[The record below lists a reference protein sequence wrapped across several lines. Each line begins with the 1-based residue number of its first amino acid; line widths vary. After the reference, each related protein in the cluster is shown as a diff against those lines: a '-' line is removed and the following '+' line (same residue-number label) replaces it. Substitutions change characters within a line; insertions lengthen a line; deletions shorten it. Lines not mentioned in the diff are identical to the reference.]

1 MKYIVILGD
10 GMADYPLERLNGKTP
25 LEVALKP
32 NIDNLCKKGVVGLV
46 KTVPDGMKPGSDV
59 ANLSIMGYAPQKY
72 YSGRSPLE
80 ALSIGIDMESDDI
93 AVRCNLVTLSD
104 EENFYEKKMVDYS
117 AGEISTQEAKT
128 LIEFIQSELGNDI
141 YRFYAGVS
149 YRHCLI
155 RHNAELGT
163 ELTPPHDI
171 SGICVG
177 GYLPSGLY
185 GKEMFELMKKAHEL
199 LKTHPINIEREKSGK
214 NPANSIWFWG
224 EGKKPLLD
232 NFEEKYGVKGGV
244 ISAVD
249 LVKGIGIG
257 AGMEVFNVEGA
268 TGTYETNFK
277 GKAEEAVNALKNGC
291 DYIYIHME
299 APDECGHQGDLDHK
313 ILSIE
318 LIDSLVVKYIKE
330 EMDKSGEAYTMLI
343 TPDHPTP
350 ISLKTHVSDPVPFV
364 LYRSDD
370 EKDGVETYNE
380 ITAKESGLFYEDG
393 ESLAKEFIG
402 YKGKPVQEQ
411 TESEEQPAEEINQ
424 DKVEEKEE
432 DTSVIVHSEVQEK
445 PAQNNVSLKPKA
457 KEGMTKAEKKKLLII
472 VIASL
477 CALVILGLGIGLP
490 IYFTQRYNISISS
503 SADFAK
509 LAEKKAG
516 DLDKYTF
523 VLKKDVLVEGD
534 FAIVNG
540 VNLDLNKKSL
550 TINGV
555 LTINVT
561 SEDSISIG
569 TKKGKNY
576 VAGGALIA
584 DSIVVNVVKKIE
596 ITSNV
601 QAQDITIVAE
611 ETNFSAPNYTC
622 VGNTDGTALEI
633 TSNKV
638 DLNSNITT
646 DNNSIVSLTS
656 SQIFVNGGNIATKVV
671 AAHTN
676 FNVANGAVIS
686 ELELDQNTYVTS
698 YGNIEIINGGKIV
711 RLLNGHSGT
720 LYKNIQTLGIYR
732 ASDDSYTAENCD
744 KVVYIE
750 TLAKPSDIIVFE
762 TDGKILVRMGVV
774 KGATKYFAR
783 VDGGEWKESDTNEV
797 DITAE
802 IMSKTG
808 KRKVEVRAGGNY
820 NEDLLG
826 GEINGEYYL
835 YLDSEIISTN
845 YKYTVVLEK
854 PTNIVVNEREISF
867 STVNLASR
875 YIITIDGKKHTFNA
889 TANAVTQTF
898 DISEF
903 VSSAGV
909 HTIRIVAESS
919 IDGVKKSEEAIAT
932 QVTIVKLAD
941 ALLPKASVSGDK
953 TTISWTAVD
962 NCKTY
967 AIYDSE
973 GKLLVTTTATQ
984 IELSGYA
991 GGSEF
996 RIVSV
1001 GSGYYSSS
1009 DGIRIYS
1016 IGD

>member
-10 GMADYPLERLNGKTP
+10 GMADYPLESLNGKTP
-25 LEVALKP
+25 LESALKP

-46 KTVPDGMKPGSDV
+46 KTVPDGMHPGSDV

-80 ALSIGIDMESDDI
+80 ALSIGIDMKDDDI

-117 AGEISTQEAKT
+117 AGEISTQEAKI
-128 LIEFIQSELGNDI
+128 LIEFIQSELGSDI

-185 GKEMFELMKKAHEL
+185 GKEMFEIMQKAHEL
-199 LKTHPINIEREKSGK
+199 LKTHPINIEREKEGK
-214 NPANSIWFWG
+214 NPANAIWFWG
-224 EGKKPLLD
+224 EGKKPMLD
-232 NFEEKYGVKGGV
+232 NFQEKFGIKGAV

-257 AGMEVFNVEGA
+257 AGMEVINVEGA

-277 GKAEEAVNALKNGC
+277 GKAEAAVNALKNGN
-291 DYIYIHME
+291 DYVYIHME

-370 EKDGVETYNE
+370 EKEGVDTYNE
-380 ITAKESGLFYEDG
+380 QTAKEGLYFEDG

-402 YKGKPVQEQ
+402 YKGKPI
-411 TESEEQPAEEINQ
+411 EEV
-424 DKVEEKEE
+424 VEEKTDDIQAPVVEE
-432 DTSVIVHSEVQEK
+432 TKETEDMNVIVHKDEQDK
-445 PAQNNVSLKPKA
+445 PTQNNVSLKPKA
-457 KEGMTKAEKKKLLII
+457 KEGLTKAEKKKLLII

-503 SADFAK
+503 AADFAK
-509 LAEKKAG
+509 LSEKKAG

-523 VLKKDVLVEGD
+523 VLKKDITVEGD
-534 FAIVNG
+534 FAIEHG
-540 VNLDLNKKSL
+540 VNLDLNKKTL
-550 TINGV
+550 TVQGV

-569 TKKGKNY
+569 TKKGKSY
-576 VAGGALIA
+576 TGGGAIIA
-584 DSIVVNVVKKIE
+584 ENIVVNVVKNVE

-601 QAQDITIVAE
+601 QAKSVEINAE
-611 ETNFSAPNYTC
+611 EARFAAPSYAC
-622 VGNTDGTALEI
+622 
-633 TSNKV
+633 
-638 DLNSNITT
+638 T
-646 DNNSIVSLTS
+646 DNTNGTVLSITAKKIDMNSSIIADKDAVVKLASAQINFNGGTIETKVLAGNSI
-656 SQIFVNGGNIATKVV
+656 I
-671 AAHTN
+671 
-676 FNVANGAVIS
+676 NVAHEASIK
-686 ELELDQNTYVTS
+686 ELELDSSSYVTS

-720 LYKNIQTLGIYR
+720 HYKNIEILGIYR
-732 ASDDSYTAENCD
+732 ASDDDYTAENCG
-744 KVVYIE
+744 KVVYIA
-750 TLAKPSDIIVFE
+750 TLEKPSDILVYE
-762 TDGKILVRMGVV
+762 REGKIFVQMGVV
-774 KGATKYFAR
+774 NGATKYYAR
-783 VDGGEWKESDTNEV
+783 VDGGDWKESESNV
-797 DITAE
+797 IDITAE
-802 IMSKTG
+802 IMAKTG
-808 KRKVEVRAGGNY
+808 KRTVEVKAGGNY
-820 NEDLLG
+820 NEDLIG
-826 GEINGEYYL
+826 GEVNGEYYL
-835 YLDSEIISTN
+835 YLDSDTIKTN

-854 PTNIVVNEREISF
+854 PTNIVVNEKEISF
-867 STVNLASR
+867 STVNLASK
-875 YIITIDGKKHTFNA
+875 YVITIDGKKHTFNA
-889 TANAVTQTF
+889 TGNSVTQTF

-909 HTIRIVAESS
+909 HTIRIVAESN
-919 IDGVKKSEEAIAT
+919 IDGVKKSEEALAT
-932 QVTIVKLAD
+932 QVTLVKLQD
-941 ALLPKASVSGDK
+941 VALPIATFTEDG
-953 TTISWTAVD
+953 TTISWSAVE

-973 GKLLVTTTATQ
+973 GKLILTTTATN
-984 IELSGYA
+984 INISGYA
-991 GGSEF
+991 AGSEF
-996 RIVSV
+996 KIVSV
-1001 GSGYYSSS
+1001 GSGYYKSS
-1009 DGIRIYS
+1009 DGVRVIS
-1016 IGD
+1016 QVG

>member
-1 MKYIVILGD
+1 MKYIVVLGD
-10 GMADYPLERLNGKTP
+10 GMADYPLESLNGKTP
-25 LEVALKP
+25 LECALKP
-32 NIDNLCKKGVVGLV
+32 NIDNLCKKGVIGLV

-80 ALSIGIDMESDDI
+80 ALSIGIDMKDDDI

-117 AGEISTQEAKT
+117 AGEISTQEAKI

-141 YRFYAGVS
+141 YRFYTGVS

-155 RHNAELGT
+155 RHDAELGT

-171 SGICVG
+171 SGICIG
-177 GYLPSGLY
+177 GYLPNGVY
-185 GKEMFELMKKAHEL
+185 GKEMFDLMQKVHEL
-199 LKTHPINIEREKSGK
+199 LKTHPINIEREKEGK
-214 NPANSIWFWG
+214 HPANSIWFWG
-224 EGKKPLLD
+224 EGKKPMLD
-232 NFEEKYGVKGGV
+232 NFQEKFGIKGAV

-257 AGMEVFNVEGA
+257 AGMEVINVEGA

-277 GKAEEAVNALKNGC
+277 GKAEAAVNALKNGN
-291 DYIYIHME
+291 DYVYIHME
-299 APDECGHQGDLDHK
+299 APDECGHQGDIDHK

-318 LIDSLVVKYIKE
+318 LIDSIVVKYIKE

-370 EKDGVETYNE
+370 EKEGVETYNE
-380 ITAKESGLFYEDG
+380 QTAKDGLYFEDG
-393 ESLAKEFIG
+393 ESLAKEFLG
-402 YKGKPVQEQ
+402 YKGKAVIEPIEEQ
-411 TESEEQPAEEINQ
+411 TEKTEVSV
-424 DKVEEKEE
+424 VEEPKETE
-432 DTSVIVHSEVQEK
+432 DLNVIVHTEEQDK
-445 PAQNNVSLKPKA
+445 PTQNNVSLKPKA
-457 KEGMTKAEKKKLLII
+457 KEGLTKAEKKKLLII

-477 CALVILGLGIGLP
+477 CALVVLGLGIGLP

-503 SADFAK
+503 AADFAK
-509 LAEKKAG
+509 LSEKKEG

-523 VLKKDVLVEGD
+523 VLKKDVTVEGD
-534 FAIVNG
+534 FAIEHG
-540 VNLDLNKKSL
+540 VNIDLNKKTL
-550 TINGV
+550 TIQGI
-555 LTINVT
+555 LTVNVT

-569 TKKGKNY
+569 TKKGKKY
-576 VAGGALIA
+576 IAGGAIIA
-584 DSIVVNVVKKIE
+584 DNIVVNVVKNVE

-601 QAQDITIVAE
+601 QAKSVTINAE
-611 ETNFSAPNYTC
+611 EAKFNVPSYACT
-622 VGNTDGTALEI
+622 GNTDGTALSI
-633 TSNKV
+633 TANKI
-638 DLNSNITT
+638 DMNSNIIT
-646 DNNSIVSLTS
+646 DNDATVKLVST
-656 SQIFVNGGNIATKVV
+656 QINFNGGRIE
-671 AAHTN
+671 TN
-676 FNVANGAVIS
+676 VLAGNSVINVANGASIN
-686 ELELDQNTYVTS
+686 ELNLDASSYVTS

-720 LYKNIQTLGIYR
+720 LYKNIEVLGIYR
-732 ASDDSYTAENCD
+732 ASDDSYTAENCG
-744 KVVYIE
+744 KVVYIA
-750 TLAKPSDIIVFE
+750 TLEKPSDILVYE
-762 TDGKILVRMGVV
+762 RDGKIFVQMGVV
-774 KGATKYFAR
+774 NGATKYYAR
-783 VDGGEWKESDTNEV
+783 VDGGEWKESTSSV
-797 DITAE
+797 IDITAE
-802 IMSKTG
+802 IMAKTG
-808 KRKVEVRAGGNY
+808 KRTVEVKAGGDY
-820 NEDLLG
+820 NEDLIG

-835 YLDSEIISTN
+835 FLDSDTISTN

-854 PTNIVVNEREISF
+854 PSNIVVNEREISF

-889 TANAVTQTF
+889 TGNTVTQTF

-909 HTIRIVAESS
+909 HTIRIVAESN
-919 IDGVKKSEEAIAT
+919 IDGVKKSEEALAT
-932 QVTIVKLAD
+932 QVTIVKLED
-941 ALLPKASVSGDK
+941 VLLPTASFTDDS

-973 GKLLVTTTATQ
+973 GKLVATTTATS
-984 IELSGYA
+984 ISISGYVA
-991 GGSEF
+991 GSEF

-1001 GSGYYSSS
+1001 GSGYYTSS
-1009 DGIRIYS
+1009 DGIRVIS
-1016 IGD
+1016 QVG

>member
-10 GMADYPLERLNGKTP
+10 GMADYPLESLNGKTP
-25 LEVALKP
+25 LECALKP
-32 NIDNLCKKGVVGLV
+32 NIDNLCKKGVIGLV

-80 ALSIGIDMESDDI
+80 ALSIGIDMKDDDI

-104 EENFYEKKMVDYS
+104 EENFYEKKMIDYS
-117 AGEISTQEAKT
+117 AGEISTQEAKI

-141 YRFYAGVS
+141 YRFYTGVS

-177 GYLPSGLY
+177 GYLPSGIY
-185 GKEMFELMKKAHEL
+185 GKEMLDLMKKAHEL
-199 LKTHPINIEREKSGK
+199 LKTHPINIDREKEGK

-224 EGKKPLLD
+224 EGKKPMLD
-232 NFEEKYGVKGGV
+232 NFQEKFGIKGAV

-257 AGMEVFNVEGA
+257 AGMEVIDVEGA

-277 GKAEEAVNALKNGC
+277 GKAEAAVNALKNGN
-291 DYIYIHME
+291 DYVYIHME
-299 APDECGHQGDLDHK
+299 APDECGHQGDIDHK

-318 LIDSLVVKYIKE
+318 LIDSVVVKYIKE

-343 TPDHPTP
+343 APDHPTP

-370 EKDGVETYNE
+370 EKEGVETYNE
-380 ITAKESGLFYEDG
+380 QTAKDGLYFEDG
-393 ESLAKEFIG
+393 ESLAKEFLG
-402 YKGKPVQEQ
+402 YKGKPVIEPIEENIEETQVPVIEEPKQ
-411 TESEEQPAEEINQ
+411 TEDLN
-424 DKVEEKEE
+424 
-432 DTSVIVHSEVQEK
+432 VIVHTDEQDK
-445 PAQNNVSLKPKA
+445 PTQNNVSLKPKA
-457 KEGMTKAEKKKLLII
+457 REGLTKAEKKKLLII

-477 CALVILGLGIGLP
+477 CALVVLGLGIGLP

-503 SADFAK
+503 AADFAK
-509 LAEKKAG
+509 LSEKKEG

-523 VLKKDVLVEGD
+523 VLKKDVIVEGD
-534 FAIVNG
+534 FEIEHG
-540 VNLDLNKKSL
+540 VNIDLNKKTL
-550 TINGV
+550 TVQGI
-555 LTINVT
+555 LTVNVT

-576 VAGGALIA
+576 IAGGAIIA
-584 DSIVVNVVKKIE
+584 DNIVVNVVKNVE

-601 QAQDITIVAE
+601 QAKSVTITAE
-611 ETNFSAPNYTC
+611 EAKFKVPSYACT
-622 VGNTDGTALEI
+622 GNTDGTALSI
-633 TSNKV
+633 TANKI
-638 DLNSNITT
+638 DMNTNIIT
-646 DNNSIVSLTS
+646 DNEATVKLVSTQINFNGGKIETKVLAGNSI
-656 SQIFVNGGNIATKVV
+656 I
-671 AAHTN
+671 
-676 FNVANGAVIS
+676 NVASGTAIR
-686 ELELDQNTYVTS
+686 ELELDASSYVTS

-711 RLLNGHSGT
+711 RLLRGHSGT
-720 LYKNIQTLGIYR
+720 LYKNIEVLGIYR
-732 ASDDSYTAENCD
+732 ASDDSYTAENCG
-744 KVVYIE
+744 KVVYLA
-750 TLAKPSDIIVFE
+750 TLEKPSDILVYE
-762 TDGKILVRMGVV
+762 REGKIFVQMGVV
-774 KGATKYFAR
+774 NGATKYYAR
-783 VDGGEWKESDTNEV
+783 VDGGEWKESASNII

-802 IMSKTG
+802 IMAKTG
-808 KRKVEVRAGGNY
+808 KRTVEVKAGGDY
-820 NEDLLG
+820 NDDLIG

-835 YLDSEIISTN
+835 FLDSDTISTN

-854 PTNIVVNEREISF
+854 PSNIVVNEREISF

-889 TANAVTQTF
+889 TGNSVTQTF

-909 HTIRIVAESS
+909 HTIRIVAESN
-919 IDGVKKSEEAIAT
+919 IDGVKKSEEALAT
-932 QVTIVKLAD
+932 QVTIVKLED
-941 ALLPKASVSGDK
+941 ALLPTATVTDDS
-953 TTISWTAVD
+953 TTISWSAVD

-973 GKLLVTTTATQ
+973 GKLVATTTATS
-984 IELSGYA
+984 ISVSGYVA
-991 GGSEF
+991 GSEF

-1001 GSGYYSSS
+1001 GSGYYTSS
-1009 DGIRIYS
+1009 DGIRVIS
-1016 IGD
+1016 QVG

>member
-10 GMADYPLERLNGKTP
+10 GMADYPLESLNGKTP
-25 LEVALKP
+25 LECSLKP
-32 NIDNLCKKGVVGLV
+32 NIDNLCKKGVIGLV

-59 ANLSIMGYAPQKY
+59 ANLSIMGYAPRKY

-80 ALSIGIDMESDDI
+80 ALSIGIDMKDDDI

-104 EENFYEKKMVDYS
+104 EENFYEKKMIDYS
-117 AGEISTQEAKT
+117 AGEISTQEAKI

-141 YRFYAGVS
+141 YRFYTGVS

-185 GKEMFELMKKAHEL
+185 GKEMLDLMKKAHEL
-199 LKTHPINIEREKSGK
+199 LKTHPINIEREKEGK

-224 EGKKPLLD
+224 EGKKPMLD
-232 NFEEKYGVKGGV
+232 NFQEKFGIKGAV

-257 AGMEVFNVEGA
+257 AGMEVINVEGA

-277 GKAEEAVNALKNGC
+277 GKAEAAVNALKNGN
-291 DYIYIHME
+291 DYVYIHME
-299 APDECGHQGDLDHK
+299 APDECGHQGDIDHK

-318 LIDSLVVKYIKE
+318 LIDSVVVKYIKE

-343 TPDHPTP
+343 APDHPTP

-370 EKDGVETYNE
+370 EKEGVETYNE
-380 ITAKESGLFYEDG
+380 QTAKDGLYFEDG
-393 ESLAKEFIG
+393 ESLAKEFLG
-402 YKGKPVQEQ
+402 YKGKPVIEPIEENIEETQVPVIEEPKQ
-411 TESEEQPAEEINQ
+411 TEDLN
-424 DKVEEKEE
+424 
-432 DTSVIVHSEVQEK
+432 VIVHTDEQDK
-445 PAQNNVSLKPKA
+445 PTQNNVSLKPKA
-457 KEGMTKAEKKKLLII
+457 REGLTKAEKKKLLII

-477 CALVILGLGIGLP
+477 CALVVLGLGIGLP

-503 SADFAK
+503 AADFAK
-509 LAEKKAG
+509 LSEKKEG

-523 VLKKDVLVEGD
+523 VLKKDVIVEGD
-534 FAIVNG
+534 FAIEHG
-540 VNLDLNKKSL
+540 VNIDLNKKTL
-550 TINGV
+550 TVQGI
-555 LTINVT
+555 LTVNVT

-576 VAGGALIA
+576 IAGGAVIA
-584 DSIVVNVVKKIE
+584 DNIVVNVVKNVE

-601 QAQDITIVAE
+601 QAKSVTITAE
-611 ETNFSAPNYTC
+611 EAKFNVPSYACT
-622 VGNTDGTALEI
+622 GNTDGTALSI
-633 TSNKV
+633 TANKI
-638 DLNSNITT
+638 DMNSNIIT
-646 DNNSIVSLTS
+646 DNEATVKLVSTQINFNGGKIETKVLAGNSI
-656 SQIFVNGGNIATKVV
+656 I
-671 AAHTN
+671 
-676 FNVANGAVIS
+676 NVASGSAIR
-686 ELELDQNTYVTS
+686 ELELDASSYVTS

-711 RLLNGHSGT
+711 RLLRGHSGT
-720 LYKNIQTLGIYR
+720 LYKNIEVLGIYR
-732 ASDDSYTAENCD
+732 ASDDSYTAENCG
-744 KVVYIE
+744 KVVYLA
-750 TLAKPSDIIVFE
+750 TLEKPSDILVYE
-762 TDGKILVRMGVV
+762 REGKIFVQMGVV
-774 KGATKYFAR
+774 NGATKYYAR
-783 VDGGEWKESDTNEV
+783 VDGGEWKESASNII

-802 IMSKTG
+802 IMAKTG
-808 KRKVEVRAGGNY
+808 KRTVEVKAGGDY
-820 NEDLLG
+820 NDDLIG

-835 YLDSEIISTN
+835 FLDSDTISTN

-854 PTNIVVNEREISF
+854 PSNIVVNEREISF

-889 TANAVTQTF
+889 TGNSVTQTF

-909 HTIRIVAESS
+909 HTIRIVAESN
-919 IDGVKKSEEAIAT
+919 IDGVKKSEEALAT
-932 QVTIVKLAD
+932 QVTIVKLED
-941 ALLPKASVSGDK
+941 ALLPTATVTDDS
-953 TTISWTAVD
+953 TTISWSAVD

-973 GKLLVTTTATQ
+973 GKLVATTTATS
-984 IELSGYA
+984 ISVSGYVA
-991 GGSEF
+991 GSEF

-1001 GSGYYSSS
+1001 GSGYYTSS
-1009 DGIRIYS
+1009 DGIRVIS
-1016 IGD
+1016 QVG